1 VRAWFLHVT
10 QAMKRILW
18 LLAVLI
24 FLLSMVGVKVVARSP
39 ESGIAPTPFD
49 SLHTV
54 TVYKL

>member
-1 VRAWFLHVT
+1 
-10 QAMKRILW
+10 MKRMLW

>member
-10 QAMKRILW
+10 QAMKRMLW
-18 LLAVLI
+18 LLALLI
-24 FLLSMVGVKVVARSP
+24 FLLSMVGAKVVAHSP